1 MTDEKCSN
9 VINGVWAD
17 GGVVDNPVHNVR
29 VKLEQCQSHLTCWSF
44 RKFGNAEM
52 QLKKKTKQLKTIQ
65 RIEDP
70 YNWAEIKKL
79 QDEIDFILE

>member
-9 VINGVWAD
+9 VINRAWAD